1 MLTACDVING
11 RLDYFTVIY
20 GLKCLQT
27 DSFVNSLKDSN
38 TTLSDDD
45 RLMIQAIS
53 QNLNAAL
60 QPSTTDNRPIP
71 PQDLRT
77 IASFLEVVAE

>member
-1 MLTACDVING
+1 MLAACDDVNG
-11 RLDYFTVIY
+11 RLGYFTVIY

-27 DSFVNSLKDSN
+27 ASFVNSLKDSN

-45 RLMIQAIS
+45 RLMIQAIL
-53 QNLNAAL
+53 QDLNAAL

-77 IASFLEVVAE
+77 VVSFLEVVAE

>member
-1 MLTACDVING
+1 MLTACDVVNG
-11 RLDYFTVIY
+11 SLDYFTVIY

-53 QNLNAAL
+53 QDLNTAL
-60 QPSTTDNRPIP
+60 QPDNRPIP

-77 IASFLEVVAE
+77 VALFVEVVAV

>member
-1 MLTACDVING
+1 M
-11 RLDYFTVIY
+11 
-20 GLKCLQT
+20 
-27 DSFVNSLKDSN
+27 NSLKDSN

-45 RLMIQAIS
+45 RLIIQAIS
-53 QNLNAAL
+53 QDLNAAL

-77 IASFLEVVAE
+77 VASFVEVVAE